1 MTDATHDP
9 VNRPA
14 HYQGKGLEAIEV
26 IEDWQLG
33 FHLGNAVKYILR
45 AGKKGSRKQD
55 LEKALWYVRRAIDQQ
70 PSGLKGTIE
79 RGQIAEAFELRS
91 CEAVALWCVLSAS
104 GRHERLWQVD
114 LLEAAMFLERAIG
127 AADFI
132 EKIEAEP
139 AP

>member
-1 MTDATHDP
+1 MTMQHDP
-9 VNRPA
+9 VNHPA
-14 HYQGKGLEAIEV
+14 HYKGNGLEAIEV

-45 AGKKGSRKQD
+45 AGKKGDRKQD
-55 LEKALWYVRRAIDQQ
+55 LEKALWYVRRAIDQR

-79 RGQIAEAFELRS
+79 HGQIAEAFELRS
-91 CEAVALWCVLSAS
+91 CEAVALWWVLSAS
-104 GRHERLWQVD
+104 GRHERLWQAN